1 MHPRFADASR
11 RASHWGSLSMGRS
24 SSARQPE
31 GMSRSIQSA
40 QVRADSP
47 ASDYRRPR
55 VAHERRA
62 RAHTPPE
69 RAAARA
75 LDRVLELLERRRL
88 PASDLRVMLA
98 VHDGDAAIS
107 DLAKSLGWRS
117 VEVRRAAARLY
128 GHGLLRWAHD
138 AGREEAILGITR
150 NGLATLRPLL
160 TAAS

>member
-1 MHPRFADASR
+1 
-11 RASHWGSLSMGRS
+11 MGRR

-31 GMSRSIQSA
+31 GMSPSTPSTQE
-40 QVRADSP
+40 RAGRP

-75 LDRVLELLERRRL
+75 LDRVLELLERRWL
-88 PASDLRVMLA
+88 SASDLRIMLA
-98 VHDGDAAIS
+98 VKDGDAAIS

-117 VEVRRAAARLY
+117 DEVRRGAARLY
-128 GHGLLRWAHD
+128 GHGLLRWAHN
-138 AGREEAILGITR
+138 AGREEAIVGSTR
-150 NGLATLRPLL
+150 SGLATLQPLL
-160 TAAS
+160 TAVG